1 MTHLVDYMDA
11 PSQRRVSSPI
21 STSGDGVFFEQ
32 HVSAYWLAQL
42 LVRSIPPILTDAG
55 VTEVHFQTEHL
66 GFNTDDVLVV
76 CVRAGASTARLVGQV
91 KRSFT
96 ISAAD
101 DDCKKAIGDFWKD
114 FKNANPF
121 NPQHDRFVLV
131 TLRGTNLLLENFVG
145 LLDCARGAA
154 DGEEFQ
160 RRLSLNGFISKKSV
174 HQSNEL
180 CEIVS
185 ALEGTH
191 LSAKDLWPFLRVL
204 HVLSLDLHTSTRQT
218 EAHIKTLLAFK
229 STDPDPLGSAKAAW
243 DTLLTFASEAGP
255 AARSLKRADLPAAL
269 VQEYGELGANEQRV
283 LTALKSHTDFV
294 LRKISTTIG
303 SSFHLPRPG
312 LVQKVFAAIEAKQV
326 VLITGPAGSGKSVIG
341 KEAVTFLSREFFV
354 FGFRV
359 EEFAVAHID
368 ETLHNSQ
375 IPARATE
382 LQAILGAQ
390 GRKILVIESV
400 ERLLEKPTRD
410 AFSDII
416 SLVQGDDG
424 LGILMTCRDYSVG
437 QVQASFLEAAG
448 IDHAVIE
455 VPPLDDNELQEVQVA
470 FPSLAVPLA
479 NPALREI
486 LRNPYFIDK
495 ALQIPWD
502 AGRPL
507 PESERDF
514 RAVFWQQIVRS
525 DQNPADG
532 MPRQREVA
540 LQELAVRRARALSD
554 YVPATGLNAAAIA
567 LLKKDSLVVSPDT
580 NALLVATAH
589 DVLEDWAILQWIEE
603 QHLTDETAFQALSKA
618 IGPHPAVRRS
628 YRKWVAELVDC
639 DAPAADRLF
648 SAAIAQP
655 DVPTQ
660 FRDDTLISLL
670 KAPSASQF
678 LTRHEAELL
687 ANDRA
692 ILKRVIHL
700 LRVACVT
707 SPAWLADVR
716 GHSSILSVPDGAVWA
731 TVIGLIHRNIGSFGK
746 EDAPL
751 LLALIEDAVRGVSW
765 TAPDIDGAEHVAGI
779 AHWLLP
785 HFDHY
790 RGDNARN
797 RILKVIAKI
806 PKADP
811 ARFEAVLR
819 GQIREGWKHDPVA
832 KEFQDLLLSGLDG
845 VYAARDLPDLLIS
858 VALDSFLATEDYLL
872 DEPYG
877 RSSIDVDLYFGIKEH
892 LHYDFFPA
900 SAFRGPW
907 INLLTHHPRKGF
919 DFLIQVFNHSAEWYA
934 NPRLGNSLEPAWEVE
949 LTFANGTTRKQWV
962 NPRLWSLYRGF
973 TVGPYVLQSLLMA
986 FEEWLLN
993 YANSHSERLDAVLLE
1008 ILQRSD
1014 SAALAAV
1021 VASVA
1026 TAHPH
1031 RSGEALL
1038 VLLSVRDYIEIDS
1051 SRMATERKALSLT
1064 GLFPSFRAENKIY
1077 DEERKKSNA
1086 LSHRKHDLEVAI
1098 ANLQLGPLAPRVHA
1112 IIDLH
1117 IAEQPGPDKRNEQ
1130 DLKWQLALHR
1140 MDSRQYDLA
1149 DTQPAADEI
1158 PANDR
1163 KAPLKTYI
1171 RRDPKPPAPEVQQ
1184 LIDEKTKEMGE
1195 MNARL
1200 GVYMWGLQIFQ
1211 REAGSA
1217 DPSQWR
1223 EMLANAK
1230 GMDRALERPDNSRN
1244 APGFM
1249 AAVCVRDHW
1258 DEMSPEEKEWCI
1270 DVITSEIS
1278 RNADQWGTI
1287 DRVQRFSMLADR
1299 PCAYALP
1306 LLLTKP
1312 LTETQTPR
1320 VRQAF
1325 IAAITHPIDEVRSYA
1340 TWGIDNKFW
1349 AVSPDLALRAV
1360 NALATEAALAD
1371 RDWNAEEKKRFDK
1384 RRTPHTISAAAAADV
1399 RARFWT
1405 AGEIAEDAHVRFDIT
1420 EIFGAEAHAK
1430 ILAILGQ
1437 VPNEPLA
1444 VAAHRRASEDLVEC
1458 WSRGHD
1464 RSPDR
1469 RNRNFHTE
1477 QAISE
1482 RIQQFVMRAS
1492 DADAEQVLQPIL
1504 EAVDRHPREVHY
1516 VIQGLT
1522 SSEDRNPNT
1531 PHYWFL
1537 WNRFAER
1544 VKRANWLAHL
1554 DREHPHGSEVLSTI
1568 FLTAWWKDNVRH
1580 WRSLEGYAHNIDA
1593 LVDALPPVWIV
1604 LDSYVRFL
1612 YHIGERSM
1620 PAAFV
1625 RIANALRRGNPTA
1638 MLREPN
1644 TVFMLEVLLQRH
1656 VYARPLELKRD
1667 PALREAILCV
1677 LDMLVES
1684 GSSAAFRMRDDF
1696 VTPAT

>member
-1 MTHLVDYMDA
+1 MDN
-11 PSQRRVSSPI
+11 PGRKRVSSPI
-21 STSGDGVFFEQ
+21 STGGEGVFFEQ
-32 HVSAYWLAQL
+32 HVAAYWLAQL
-42 LVRSIPPILTDAG
+42 LVRSIPPILTDTG

-66 GFNTDDVLVV
+66 GFNTDDFLVV
-76 CVRAGASTARLVGQV
+76 CARAGAANARLVGQV

-101 DDCKKAIGDFWKD
+101 DECKKAIGDFWKD
-114 FKNANPF
+114 FKKADPF

-131 TLRGTNLLLENFVG
+131 TLRGTNTLLDKLVG
-145 LLDCARGAA
+145 LLDCVRGAA

-160 RRLSLNGFISKKSV
+160 RRLSLEGFISKKSV
-174 HQSNEL
+174 HQCNEL
-180 CEIVS
+180 CHIVS
-185 ALEGTH
+185 ALEGTPVI
-191 LSAKDLWPFLRVL
+191 AKDLWPFLRLL

-229 STDPDPLGSAKAAW
+229 STDPDPVASATSAW
-243 DTLLTFASEAGP
+243 DALLAFASEAGP
-255 AARSLKRADLPAAL
+255 AARSLKRADLPAGL
-269 VQEYGELGANEQRV
+269 VHAYGEVGANEQRV
-283 LTALKSHTDFV
+283 LTALKNHTEFV
-294 LRKISTTIG
+294 LRKIRTTIG
-303 SSFHLPRPG
+303 PAFHLRRAG
-312 LVQKVFAAIEAKQV
+312 IVQKVLAAIEAKQV

-341 KEAVTFLSREFFV
+341 KEAVASLSREFFA

-390 GRKILVIESV
+390 GRKVLVIESA

-410 AFSDII
+410 AFSD
-416 SLVQGDDG
+416 LMTLAQGDDG
-424 LGILMTCRDYSVG
+424 LGILMTCRDYSVE
-437 QVQASFLEAAG
+437 QVQASFLQAAG
-448 IDHAVIE
+448 IDYAVIE
-455 VPPLDDNELQEVQVA
+455 VPPLDDTELQEIQA
-470 FPSLAVPLA
+470 GFPSLAVPLA

-507 PESERDF
+507 PENERDF
-514 RAVFWQQIVRS
+514 RAVFWRQIVRA

-540 LQELAVRRARALSD
+540 LQELGVRRARALSD

-567 LLKKDSLVVSPDT
+567 LLKQDSLVVSPDA

-603 QHLTDETAFQALSKA
+603 QHLTDETVFKALSSA

-628 YRKWVAELVDC
+628 YREWVAELVDR

-648 SAAIAQP
+648 SAAIVQA
-655 DVPTQ
+655 DVPAQ
-660 FRDDTLISLL
+660 FRDDTLVSLL
-670 KAPSASQF
+670 KAPSASEF

-707 SPAWLADVR
+707 APAWLADVR
-716 GHSSILSVPDGAVWA
+716 GHSSILSVPEGAVWA
-731 TVIGLIHRNIGSFGK
+731 TVVRLVHRNVGSFGP

-765 TAPDIDGAEHVAGI
+765 WAPDIDGAEHVAGI

-785 HFDHY
+785 RFDHY
-790 RGDNARN
+790 RGGDTRQ

-819 GQIREGWKHDPVA
+819 GQIKEGRRRDPVA
-832 KEFQDLLLSGLDG
+832 EEFRDILLAGLDG
-845 VYAARDLPDLLIS
+845 APAARDLPDLLIS
-858 VALDSFLATEDYLL
+858 VALDTFLATEEYLRA
-872 DEPYG
+872 EPYG

-892 LHYDFFPA
+892 LGHDFFPA

-907 INLLTHHPRKGF
+907 INLLTHHPRKGL

-934 NPRLGNSLEPAWEVE
+934 HPRLHDRLEPAWEVE
-949 LTFANGTTRKQWV
+949 LTCANGTTRMQWV
-962 NPRLWSLYRGF
+962 NPRLWGLYRGM
-973 TVGPYVLQSLLMA
+973 TVGPYSLQSLLMA
-986 FEEWLLN
+986 FERWLLD
-993 YANSHSERLDAVLLE
+993 YAKSHLEGLDAVLLE

-1038 VLLSVRDYIEIDS
+1038 VLLSVQDYIEIDR
-1051 SRMATERKALSLT
+1051 SRMAGEHQTSSLT
-1064 GLFPSFRAENKIY
+1064 GLFPTLRAENKIY
-1077 DEERKKSNA
+1077 EEERKKSNA
-1086 LSHRKHDLEVAI
+1086 LPHRKHDLEAAI

-1112 IIDLH
+1112 IIDRY
-1117 IAEQPGPDKRNEQ
+1117 IAALPAPDKRNEH
-1130 DLKWQLALHR
+1130 DLTWQLALHR
-1140 MDSRQYDLA
+1140 MDLRQYDVA
-1149 DTQPAADEI
+1149 HDPPAPSETPAAEGGGS
-1158 PANDR
+1158 AGN
-1163 KAPLKTYI
+1163 YI
-1171 RRDPKPPAPEVQQ
+1171 RLDPKPPAPEVQQ
-1184 LIDEKTKEMGE
+1184 LIDESQKKMGE

-1200 GVYMWGLQIFQ
+1200 GVYMWGVQVFR

-1217 DPSQWR
+1217 DPAQWR
-1223 EMLANAK
+1223 EKLASAK
-1230 GMDRALERPDNSRN
+1230 GMDRTAEHPDNSRN
-1244 APGFM
+1244 APGFV

-1270 DVITSEIS
+1270 DVICSEIA
-1278 RNADQWGTI
+1278 RHADQWGTI

-1299 PCAYALP
+1299 PCAFVVP
-1306 LLLTKP
+1306 LLLSKP
-1312 LTETQTPR
+1312 LTEAQTPC

-1325 IAAITHPIDEVRSYA
+1325 VAALTHPIDEVRWYT
-1340 TWGIDNKFW
+1340 TWGIDDKFW
-1349 AVSPDLALRAV
+1349 AANPALALRAV
-1360 NALATEAALAD
+1360 NAIATEAALAD
-1371 RDWNAEEKKRFDK
+1371 RAWNEEEKKRYDK
-1384 RRTPHTISAAAAADV
+1384 RRAPDTILAATAVDV
-1399 RARFWT
+1399 RGRFWAEGQIT
-1405 AGEIAEDAHVRFDIT
+1405 EDAHVRLDIT
-1420 EIFGAEAHAK
+1420 GVFGAEAHAR

-1437 VPNEPLA
+1437 VPDDPLA

-1458 WSRGHD
+1458 WNREHD

-1469 RNRNFHTE
+1469 RDRNFHRE
-1477 QAISE
+1477 QAISD

-1504 EAVDRHPREVHY
+1504 EAVDRHPREVHNL
-1516 VIQGLT
+1516 IQGFT
-1522 SSEDRNPNT
+1522 SSEDSNPNT

-1537 WNRFAER
+1537 WNLFAER
-1544 VKRANWLAHL
+1544 VKRAKWLAHL
-1554 DREHPHGSEVLSTI
+1554 DRDHPHGREVLSTI
-1568 FLTAWWKDNVRH
+1568 FLTAWWKDNLRH
-1580 WRSLEGYAHNIDA
+1580 WRSLEGYAYNVDA
-1593 LVDALPPVWIV
+1593 LFDALPPVWIV

-1625 RIANALRRGNPTA
+1625 RLANALRRGNPPA
-1638 MLREPN
+1638 MLRESN

-1667 PALREAILCV
+1667 PALREAILYV
-1677 LDMLVES
+1677 LDVLVES

-1696 VTPAT
+1696 VTPAA

>member
-1 MTHLVDYMDA
+1 MNG
-11 PSQRRVSSPI
+11 PSQKRVSSPI
-21 STSGDGVFFEQ
+21 STGGEGVFFEQ
-32 HVSAYWLAQL
+32 HVAAYWLAQL
-42 LVRSIPPILTDAG
+42 LVRSIPPILTDTG

-66 GFNTDDVLVV
+66 GFNTDDFLVV
-76 CVRAGASTARLVGQV
+76 CARSGGANARLVGQV

-96 ISAAD
+96 VSAAD
-101 DDCKKAIGDFWKD
+101 DECKQAVGDFWKD
-114 FKNANPF
+114 FKKANPF

-131 TLRGTNLLLENFVG
+131 TLRGTNTLLENFVG
-145 LLDCARGAA
+145 LLECARGAA

-160 RRLSLNGFISKKSV
+160 RRLSLNGFISKKCV

-185 ALEGTH
+185 ALEGKH
-191 LSAKDLWPFLRVL
+191 VNAKDLWPFLRVL

-218 EAHIKTLLAFK
+218 EAHIKTLLALK
-229 STDPDPLGSAKAAW
+229 STDPDPVASAKAAW
-243 DTLLTFASEAGP
+243 DALLTFASEAGP
-255 AARSLKRADLPAAL
+255 AARSLKRADLPVAL
-269 VQEYGELGANEQRV
+269 VQAQGEVGANEQRV
-283 LTALKSHTDFV
+283 LAALKNHTEFV
-294 LRKISTTIG
+294 LRKIRTTIG
-303 SSFHLPRPG
+303 PAFHLQRPG
-312 LVQKVFAAIEAKQV
+312 IVQKVLTAIEAKQV

-341 KEAVTFLSREFFV
+341 KEAVDFLSREFFA

-375 IPARATE
+375 IPSRAAE

-390 GRKILVIESV
+390 GRKVLVIESV

-410 AFSDII
+410 AFSD
-416 SLVQGDDG
+416 LMTLARGDDG
-424 LGILMTCRDYSVG
+424 LGILMTCRDYSVE
-437 QVQASFLEAAG
+437 QVQASFLQAAG
-448 IDHAVIE
+448 IDCAVLE
-455 VPPLDDNELQEVQVA
+455 VPPLDDTELQEVQAA

-495 ALQIPWD
+495 ALQIPWG

-507 PESERDF
+507 PENERDF
-514 RAVFWQQIVRS
+514 RAVFWRQIVRA

-532 MPRQREVA
+532 MPRLREVA
-540 LQELAVRRARALSD
+540 MQELAVRRARALSD
-554 YVPATGLNAAAIA
+554 YVPATGFNAAAIA
-567 LLKKDSLVVSPDT
+567 LLKQDSLVVSPKGNT
-580 NALLVATAH
+580 LRVATAH

-603 QHLTDETAFQALSKA
+603 QHLTDETAFKALSSA

-628 YRKWVAELVDC
+628 YRKWVAELVDR

-648 SAAIAQP
+648 SAGIAQA
-655 DVPTQ
+655 DVPAQ
-660 FRDDTLISLL
+660 FRDDTLVSLL
-670 KAPSASQF
+670 KAPSASEF

-687 ANDRA
+687 AHDRA

-731 TVIGLIHRNIGSFGK
+731 TVVRLVDRNIGSFGP
-746 EDAPL
+746 EDVQL

-765 TAPDIDGAEHVAGI
+765 WAPDVHGAEHVAGI

-785 HFDHY
+785 RFDHY
-790 RGDNARN
+790 RGGDTRQ

-811 ARFEAVLR
+811 ASFEAVLR
-819 GQIREGWKHDPVA
+819 GQIKERRRRDPVA
-832 KEFQDLLLSGLDG
+832 EEFRAILLAGLDG
-845 VYAARDLPDLLIS
+845 APAVRDLPDLLIS
-858 VALDSFLATEDYLL
+858 VALDTFLAKEEYLRA
-872 DEPYG
+872 EPYG

-892 LHYDFFPA
+892 LRHDFFPA

-919 DFLIQVFNHSAEWYA
+919 EFLIQVFNHSAEWYA
-934 NPRLGNSLEPAWEVE
+934 HPRLGDRLEPAWEVE
-949 LTFANGTTRKQWV
+949 LTFEDGTTRKQWA
-962 NPRLWSLYRGF
+962 NPRLWGLYRGM

-986 FEEWLLN
+986 FEKWLLD
-993 YANSHSERLDAVLLE
+993 YAKSHPEGLDAVLLE
-1008 ILQRSD
+1008 ILQRSE

-1038 VLLSVRDYIEIDS
+1038 VLLSVQDYIVIDR
-1051 SRMATERKALSLT
+1051 SRMAGEHQTSSLT
-1064 GLFPSFRAENKIY
+1064 RLFPTFRAENKIY
-1077 DEERKKSNA
+1077 EEERKKSNA
-1086 LSHRKHDLEVAI
+1086 LPHRKQDLEAAI

-1112 IIDLH
+1112 IIDRYTAAL
-1117 IAEQPGPDKRNEQ
+1117 PGPDKRNKH
-1130 DLKWQLALHR
+1130 DLTWQLALHR
-1140 MDSRQYDLA
+1140 MDFRQYDLA
-1149 DTQPAADEI
+1149 DTQPAADETS
-1158 PANDR
+1158 ARDGE
-1163 KAPLKTYI
+1163 APPKNYI
-1171 RRDPKPPAPEVQQ
+1171 RLEPKPPAPEVQQ
-1184 LIDEKTKEMGE
+1184 LIDESTKKMGE

-1200 GVYMWGLQIFQ
+1200 GVYMWGLQVFE

-1217 DPSQWR
+1217 DPAQWR
-1223 EMLANAK
+1223 EKLASAK
-1230 GMDRALERPDNSRN
+1230 GMDRTAAHPDNSRN
-1244 APGFM
+1244 APGFV
-1249 AAVCVRDHW
+1249 AAVCAREHW
-1258 DEMSPEEKEWCI
+1258 DEMSQEEKEWCI
-1270 DVITSEIS
+1270 DVICSEIS
-1278 RNADQWGTI
+1278 RHADQWGTI
-1287 DRVQRFSMLADR
+1287 DRFQRFSMLADR
-1299 PCAYALP
+1299 PCAFVVP
-1306 LLLTKP
+1306 LLLSKP
-1312 LTETQTPR
+1312 LTEAQTPR
-1320 VRQAF
+1320 VLQAF
-1325 IAAITHPIDEVRSYA
+1325 IAALTHPIDEVRWYA
-1340 TWGIDNKFW
+1340 TWGMNDKIW
-1349 AVSPDLALRAV
+1349 AANPALALRAV
-1360 NALATEAALAD
+1360 NVVATEAALAD
-1371 RDWNAEEKKRFDK
+1371 RDWNAEEKKRYDK
-1384 RRTPHTISAAAAADV
+1384 RRTPDAISAAAAADV
-1399 RARFWT
+1399 RGRFWT
-1405 AGEIAEDAHVRFDIT
+1405 EGEIAEDAHVRFDIT

-1444 VAAHRRASEDLVEC
+1444 VAAHRRASEYLVEC
-1458 WSRGHD
+1458 WNCEHD
-1464 RSPDR
+1464 HAPER
-1469 RNRNFHTE
+1469 RDRNFDRE
-1477 QAISE
+1477 QAISV

-1504 EAVDRHPREVHY
+1504 EAVDRHPHEVY
-1516 VIQGLT
+1516 NVIQGVT
-1522 SSEDRNPNT
+1522 NSEDSNPNT
-1531 PHYWFL
+1531 QHYWFL
-1537 WNRFAER
+1537 WNLFAER
-1544 VKRANWLAHL
+1544 VKRAKWLAHL
-1554 DREHPHGSEVLSTI
+1554 DREHSHGSEVLSTI

-1580 WRSLEGYAHNIDA
+1580 WRSLEGYAHNVDA
-1593 LVDALPPVWIV
+1593 LFDALPPVWIV

-1625 RIANALRRGNPTA
+1625 RIANVLRHGNPA
-1638 MLREPN
+1638 DMLRESN

-1667 PALREAILCV
+1667 PALREAILYV
-1677 LDMLVES
+1677 LDILVES

-1696 VTPAT
+1696 VTPAA

>member
-1 MTHLVDYMDA
+1 MDRST
-11 PSQRRVSSPI
+11 PGRVSSPI
-21 STSGDGVFFEQ
+21 STGGEGVFFEQ
-32 HVSAYWLAQL
+32 HVAAYWLAQL
-42 LVRSIPPILTDAG
+42 LVRSIPPILTDSS
-55 VTEVHFQTEHL
+55 VIEVHFQTEHL
-66 GFNTDDVLVV
+66 GFNTDDFLVV
-76 CVRAGASTARLVGQV
+76 CARAGAENARLVGQV

-101 DDCKKAIGDFWKD
+101 DECKKAIGDFWND
-114 FKNANPF
+114 FKRANPF

-131 TLRGTNLLLENFVG
+131 TLRGTNTLLENFVG

-154 DGEEFQ
+154 DVEEFQ

-191 LSAKDLWPFLRVL
+191 VTAKDLWPFLRVL

-218 EAHIKTLLAFK
+218 EAHIKTLLSLK
-229 STDPDPLGSAKAAW
+229 STEPDPVASATAAW
-243 DTLLTFASEAGP
+243 DTLLGHASEAGP

-269 VQEYGELGANEQRV
+269 VQAYGEVGAHEQRV
-283 LTALKSHTDFV
+283 LTALKNHTDFV
-294 LRKISTTIG
+294 LRKIRTTIG
-303 SSFHLPRPG
+303 PTFHLRRADI
-312 LVQKVFAAIEAKQV
+312 VHKVLAAIEAKQV

-341 KEAVTFLSREFFV
+341 RQAVAFLSHEFFA

-375 IPARATE
+375 IQARATE

-390 GRKILVIESV
+390 GRKVLVVESV

-410 AFSDII
+410 AFSD
-416 SLVQGDDG
+416 LMTLAQGDGG
-424 LGILMTCRDYSVG
+424 LGILMTCRDYSAE
-437 QVQASFLEAAG
+437 QVQASFLQAAG
-448 IDHAVIE
+448 IDYAVIE
-455 VPPLDDNELQEVQVA
+455 VPPLDDTELQETQAA

-514 RAVFWQQIVRS
+514 RAVFWRQIVRA

-532 MPRQREVA
+532 MPRQREVC

-554 YVPATGLNAAAIA
+554 YVPAAGLNAAAIER
-567 LLKKDSLVVSPDT
+567 LKQDSLVVSPDAS
-580 NALLVATAH
+580 ALLVATAH

-603 QHLTDETAFQALSKA
+603 QHLTDETAFKALSSA

-628 YRKWVAELVDC
+628 YRKWISELVDR

-648 SAAIAQP
+648 SAAIAQA
-655 DVPTQ
+655 DVPAQ
-660 FRDDTLISLL
+660 FRDDTLVSLL
-670 KAPSASQF
+670 KAPSASDF
-678 LTRHEAELL
+678 LTRHDSELL
-687 ANDRA
+687 ANDCA

-716 GHSSILSVPDGAVWA
+716 GHSSILSVPEGVVWA
-731 TVIGLIHRNIGSFGK
+731 TVVRLAHRNIDSLGS
-746 EDAPL
+746 EDSPL

-765 TAPDIDGAEHVAGI
+765 WAPDIDGGEHVAGI
-779 AHWLLP
+779 AHLLLSR
-785 HFDHY
+785 FDHY
-790 RGDNARN
+790 RGGDARQ

-811 ARFEAVLR
+811 AGFEAVLR
-819 GQIREGWKHDPVA
+819 RQINGGRRRDPVA
-832 KEFQDLLLSGLDG
+832 EEFRDILLAGLDG
-845 VYAARDLPDLLIS
+845 APAARDLPDLLIS
-858 VALDSFLATEDYLL
+858 IALETFLATEEYLRA
-872 DEPYG
+872 ESYG

-892 LHYDFFPA
+892 LRHGFFPA

-907 INLLTHHPRKGF
+907 IKLLTHHPRKGLE
-919 DFLIQVFNHSAEWYA
+919 FLIQVFNHSAEWYA
-934 NPRLGNSLEPAWEVE
+934 HPRLRDPLEPAWEVE

-962 NPRLWSLYRGF
+962 NPRLWCLYRGM
-973 TVGPYVLQSLLMA
+973 TVGPYSLQSLLMA
-986 FEEWLLN
+986 FEKWLLD
-993 YANSHSERLDAVLLE
+993 YAKSHPEGLDALLLE

-1014 SAALAAV
+1014 SASLAAV

-1038 VLLSVRDYIEIDS
+1038 VLLSVQDYIEIDR
-1051 SRMATERKALSLT
+1051 SRMASEHKNSGLA

-1077 DEERKKSNA
+1077 EDERKKSSE
-1086 LSHRKHDLEVAI
+1086 LPHRKHDLEAAI
-1098 ANLQLGPLAPRVHA
+1098 ANLQLNTLAPRVHA
-1112 IIDLH
+1112 IIDRY
-1117 IAEQPGPDKRNEQ
+1117 IAALPAPDERNNH
-1130 DLKWQLALHR
+1130 DLTWQLALHR
-1140 MDSRQYDLA
+1140 MDLRRYDVA
-1149 DTQPAADEI
+1149 HDQP
-1158 PANDR
+1158 PAGEASTEDGEGPAR
-1163 KAPLKTYI
+1163 SYI
-1171 RRDPKPPAPEVQQ
+1171 RIEPKTPAPEVQQ
-1184 LIDEKTKEMGE
+1184 LIDESKKKMGE

-1200 GVYMWGLQIFQ
+1200 GIYMWGLQVFQ

-1217 DPSQWR
+1217 DPARWR
-1223 EMLANAK
+1223 EKLASAK
-1230 GMDRALERPDNSRN
+1230 GMDRNAEHPDNSRN
-1244 APGFM
+1244 APGFV

-1258 DEMSPEEKEWCI
+1258 DKMSPEEKEWCI
-1270 DVITSEIS
+1270 EVICSEIS
-1278 RNADQWGTI
+1278 RHADQWGTI

-1299 PCAYALP
+1299 PCAFVAP
-1306 LLLTKP
+1306 LLLSKP
-1312 LTETQTPR
+1312 LTEAQTPR

-1325 IAAITHPIDEVRSYA
+1325 IAALTHPIDEVRWYA
-1340 TWGIDNKFW
+1340 TWGMDDRLW
-1349 AVSPDLALRAV
+1349 LADPALALRAV
-1360 NALATEAALAD
+1360 NAIATEAALAD
-1371 RDWNAEEKKRFDK
+1371 RDWIAGEKKRYEK
-1384 RRTPHTISAAAAADV
+1384 RRTADTIAFAAAAKV
-1399 RARFWT
+1399 RGQFWT
-1405 AGEIAEDAHVRFDIT
+1405 EAEIAEDAHVRFDIT
-1420 EIFGAEAHAK
+1420 EVFGAEAHAK
-1430 ILAILGQ
+1430 VLAILGQ
-1437 VPNEPLA
+1437 VPNDPLA
-1444 VAAHRRASEDLVEC
+1444 VAAHRRASEGLVEC
-1458 WSRGHD
+1458 WNREHD

-1469 RNRNFHTE
+1469 RDRNFQRE
-1477 QAISE
+1477 QGISD

-1504 EAVDRHPREVHY
+1504 EAVEQHPREVHD

-1537 WNRFAER
+1537 WNLFAER

-1554 DREHPHGSEVLSTI
+1554 DKEHPHGSELLSTI
-1568 FLTAWWKDNVRH
+1568 FLTAWWKDDVRH
-1580 WRSLEGYAHNIDA
+1580 WRSLEGYAHN
-1593 LVDALPPVWIV
+1593 VDALFDALPSVWIV

-1612 YHIGERSM
+1612 YHIGERSL
-1620 PAAFV
+1620 PAAFE
-1625 RIANALRRGNPTA
+1625 RIANAFRRGNPA
-1638 MLREPN
+1638 DMLRESN

-1656 VYARPLELKRD
+1656 VYTRPLEIKRD
-1667 PALREAILCV
+1667 PALRAAILYV
-1677 LDMLVES
+1677 LDVIVES

-1696 VTPAT
+1696 VTPAA

>member
-1 MTHLVDYMDA
+1 MDG
-11 PSQRRVSSPI
+11 PSQKRVSSPI
-21 STSGDGVFFEQ
+21 STGGEGVFFEQ
-32 HVSAYWLAQL
+32 HVAAYWLAQL

-76 CVRAGASTARLVGQV
+76 CARAGAATARLVGQV

-101 DDCKKAIGDFWKD
+101 DECKKAIGDFWKD
-114 FKNANPF
+114 YKEADPF

-131 TLRGTNLLLENFVG
+131 TLRGTNTLLENFVG

-154 DGEEFQ
+154 DGEEFK
-160 RRLSLNGFISKKSV
+160 RRLSLDGFIAKKSIR
-174 HQSNEL
+174 QCNEL

-185 ALEGTH
+185 SLEGTQVT
-191 LSAKDLWPFLRVL
+191 AKDLWPFLRML

-218 EAHIKTLLAFK
+218 EAHIKTLLALK
-229 STDPDPLGSAKAAW
+229 STDPDPVASAKAAW
-243 DTLLTFASEAGP
+243 DALLAFASEAGP
-255 AARSLKRADLPAAL
+255 GALSLKRADLPDAL
-269 VQEYGELGANEQRV
+269 VQAHGEVGANEQRV
-283 LTALKSHTDFV
+283 LTALKNHTDFV
-294 LRKISTTIG
+294 LGKIRTTIG
-303 SSFHLPRPG
+303 PTFHLRRPG
-312 LVQKVFAAIEAKQV
+312 IVQQVLAAIEAKQV
-326 VLITGPAGSGKSVIG
+326 VLITGRAGSGKSVIG
-341 KEAVTFLSREFFV
+341 REAVAFLSREFFA

-390 GRKILVIESV
+390 GRKVLVIESV

-410 AFSDII
+410 GFSD
-416 SLVQGDDG
+416 LMTLAQGDDS
-424 LGILMTCRDYSVG
+424 LGILMTCRDYSVE
-437 QVQASFLEAAG
+437 QVQASFLQAAG

-455 VPPLDDNELQEVQVA
+455 VPPLDDTELQEIQAA
-470 FPSLAVPLA
+470 FPLLAVPLA
-479 NPALREI
+479 NAALREI

-502 AGRPL
+502 AGRLL
-507 PESERDF
+507 PENERDF
-514 RAVFWQQIVRS
+514 RAVFWRQIVRA

-532 MPRQREVA
+532 MPRLREEA

-554 YVPATGLNAAAIA
+554 YVPARGLNAAAIA
-567 LLKKDSLVVSPDT
+567 RLKQDSLVVSPDT

-603 QHLTDETAFQALSKA
+603 QHLTDETAFKALSSA

-628 YRKWVAELVDC
+628 YRKWVAELVDR

-648 SAAIAQP
+648 SAAIAQV
-655 DVPTQ
+655 DVPAQ
-660 FRDDTLISLL
+660 FRDDTLVSLL
-670 KAPSASQF
+670 KAPSASDF
-678 LTRHEAELL
+678 LTRNEAEML

-707 SPAWLADVR
+707 SPAWLADVP
-716 GHSSILSVPDGAVWA
+716 GHSSILSVPEGAVWA
-731 TVIGLIHRNIGSFGK
+731 TVVRLVHRGIGSFGP

-765 TAPDIDGAEHVAGI
+765 WAPDIDGAEHVSGI

-785 HFDHY
+785 RFDHY
-790 RGDNARN
+790 RGGDTRQ

-811 ARFEAVLR
+811 AHFEAALR
-819 GQIREGWKHDPVA
+819 GQISEGRCRDPVA
-832 KEFQDLLLSGLDG
+832 EEFRDILLAGLDG
-845 VYAARDLPDLLIS
+845 APAARDLPDLLIS
-858 VALDSFLATEDYLL
+858 VALDTLLATEEDLRA
-872 DEPYG
+872 ESYG
-877 RSSIDVDLYFGIKEH
+877 RSFIDIDLFFGVKEH
-892 LHYDFFPA
+892 LRHDFFPA

-907 INLLTHHPRKGF
+907 INLLTHHPRKGL

-934 NPRLGNSLEPAWEVE
+934 HPRLRDRLEPAWEVE

-962 NPRLWSLYRGF
+962 NPRLWGLYRGM
-973 TVGPYVLQSLLMA
+973 TVGPYSLQSLLMA
-986 FEEWLLN
+986 CETWLLD
-993 YANSHSERLDAVLLE
+993 YAKSHPEGLDAVLLE

-1038 VLLSVRDYIEIDS
+1038 VLLSVQDYIEIDR
-1051 SRMATERKALSLT
+1051 SRMAGERQNSSLSR
-1064 GLFPSFRAENKIY
+1064 LFPDFRAENKIY
-1077 DEERKKSNA
+1077 EEERMGSNT
-1086 LSHRKHDLEVAI
+1086 LPHRKHDLEAAI
-1098 ANLQLGPLAPRVHA
+1098 ANLQLGPLALRVHA
-1112 IIDLH
+1112 IIDRY
-1117 IAEQPGPDKRNEQ
+1117 IAALPAPDERNER
-1130 DLKWQLALHR
+1130 DLTWQLALHR
-1140 MDSRQYDLA
+1140 MDIRQYVVVDP
-1149 DTQPAADEI
+1149 QSAADETL
-1158 PANDR
+1158 ARDDE
-1163 KAPLKTYI
+1163 APPKNYI
-1171 RRDPKPPAPEVQQ
+1171 RLEPKPPAPEVQQ
-1184 LIDEKTKEMGE
+1184 LVDESTKSLDE

-1200 GVYMWGLQIFQ
+1200 GVYMWGIQTFQ

-1217 DPSQWR
+1217 DPARWR
-1223 EMLANAK
+1223 EKLASAK
-1230 GMDRALERPDNSRN
+1230 GMDRTAEHPDNSRN
-1244 APGFM
+1244 APGFV

-1258 DEMSPEEKEWCI
+1258 DEMVPEEKEWCI
-1270 DVITSEIS
+1270 DVICSEIS
-1278 RNADQWGTI
+1278 RHADQWGTI

-1299 PCAYALP
+1299 PCAFVVP
-1306 LLLTKP
+1306 LLLSKT
-1312 LTETQTPR
+1312 LAEAQTLL
-1320 VRQAF
+1320 VRHAF
-1325 IAAITHPIDEVRSYA
+1325 IAAVTHPIDEVRWYA

-1349 AVSPDLALRAV
+1349 AANPALALRTV
-1360 NALATEAALAD
+1360 NAIATEAALAD
-1371 RDWNAEEKKRFDK
+1371 RNWNAEEKKRYDTQ
-1384 RRTPHTISAAAAADV
+1384 RTQDAISAAAADDV
-1399 RARFWT
+1399 RQRFWIE
-1405 AGEIAEDAHVRFDIT
+1405 GEIAADAHVRFDIT

-1430 ILAILGQ
+1430 VLAILGQ

-1444 VAAHRRASEDLVEC
+1444 VTAHRRASRDLVEC
-1458 WSRGHD
+1458 WNREHD
-1464 RSPDR
+1464 RSPDLR
-1469 RNRNFHTE
+1469 TRNFHRE
-1477 QAISE
+1477 QAISD

-1492 DADAEQVLQPIL
+1492 DADAEQILQPIL
-1504 EAVDRHPREVHY
+1504 AAVDRHPREVHN
-1516 VIQGLT
+1516 VIEGFT
-1522 SSEDRNPNT
+1522 SSEDSNPNT

-1537 WNRFAER
+1537 WNLFAER
-1544 VKRANWLAHL
+1544 VKRAKWLAHL

-1580 WRSLEGYAHNIDA
+1580 WRSLEGYAHNVDA
-1593 LVDALPPVWIV
+1593 LFDLLPPVWIV

-1612 YHIGERSM
+1612 YHIGERSV
-1620 PAAFV
+1620 PDAFV
-1625 RIANALRRGNPTA
+1625 RIANALRRGNPA
-1638 MLREPN
+1638 YMLRESN
-1644 TVFMLEVLLQRH
+1644 TVFMLEVLLRGH

-1667 PALREAILCV
+1667 PALREAILYV
-1677 LDMLVES
+1677 LDVLVES

>member
-1 MTHLVDYMDA
+1 MDDQ
-11 PSQRRVSSPI
+11 SQNRVSSPI
-21 STSGDGVFFEQ
+21 STGGEGVFFEQ
-32 HVSAYWLAQL
+32 HVAAYWLAQL
-42 LVRSIPPILTDAG
+42 LVRSIPPILTDTG

-66 GFNTDDVLVV
+66 GFNTDDFLVV
-76 CVRAGASTARLVGQV
+76 CARAGAANAQLVGQV

-101 DDCKKAIGDFWKD
+101 DECKKAIGDFWKD
-114 FKNANPF
+114 FRKADPF
-121 NPQHDRFVLV
+121 NPQHDRFLLA
-131 TLRGTNLLLENFVG
+131 TLRGTNTLLENLVG

-154 DGEEFQ
+154 NGEEFQ
-160 RRLSLNGFISKKSV
+160 RRLSLDGFISKKSV
-174 HQSNEL
+174 HQCNEL
-180 CEIVS
+180 CQIVS
-185 ALEGTH
+185 ALEGTPVI
-191 LSAKDLWPFLRVL
+191 AKDLWPFLRLL

-218 EAHIKTLLAFK
+218 EAHIKTLLALK
-229 STDPDPLGSAKAAW
+229 STDSDPVAGATSAW
-243 DTLLTFASEAGP
+243 DALLALASEAGP
-255 AARSLKRADLPAAL
+255 AARSLKRADLPTGL
-269 VQEYGELGANEQRV
+269 VQAYGEVGANEQRV
-283 LTALKSHTDFV
+283 LTALKNHTEFV
-294 LRKISTTIG
+294 LRKIRTTIG
-303 SSFHLPRPG
+303 PAFHLRRAG
-312 LVQKVFAAIEAKQV
+312 IVQKVLAAIEAKQV

-341 KEAVTFLSREFFV
+341 KEAVAFLSREFFA

-390 GRKILVIESV
+390 GRKVLVIESV

-410 AFSDII
+410 AFSD
-416 SLVQGDDG
+416 LMTLAQGDDG
-424 LGILMTCRDYSVG
+424 LGILMTCRDYSVE
-437 QVQASFLEAAG
+437 QVQASFLQAAG
-448 IDHAVIE
+448 IDYAVIE
-455 VPPLDDNELQEVQVA
+455 VPPLDDTELQEIQAA

-507 PESERDF
+507 PENERDF
-514 RAVFWQQIVRS
+514 RAVFWRQIVRA

-554 YVPATGLNAAAIA
+554 YVPATALNAAAIA
-567 LLKKDSLVVSPDT
+567 LLKQDSLVVSPDA

-603 QHLTDETAFQALSKA
+603 QHLTDETAFKALSSA

-628 YRKWVAELVDC
+628 YRKWVAELVDRY
-639 DAPAADRLF
+639 APAADRLF
-648 SAAIAQP
+648 SAAIAQA
-655 DVPTQ
+655 DVPAQ
-660 FRDDTLISLL
+660 FRDDTLVSLL
-670 KAPSASQF
+670 KAPSASEF

-716 GHSSILSVPDGAVWA
+716 GHSSILSVPEGAVWA
-731 TVIGLIHRNIGSFGK
+731 TAVRLVRRNMDSFGP

-765 TAPDIDGAEHVAGI
+765 WAPDIDGAEHVAGI
-779 AHWLLP
+779 AHWLLSRV
-785 HFDHY
+785 DHY
-790 RGDNARN
+790 RGGDTRQ

-811 ARFEAVLR
+811 ALFEAVLR
-819 GQIREGWKHDPVA
+819 GQIKEGRRRDPVA
-832 KEFQDLLLSGLDG
+832 EEFRDILLAGLDG
-845 VYAARDLPDLLIS
+845 APAARELPDLLIS
-858 VALDSFLATEDYLL
+858 VALDTFLATEEYLRA
-872 DEPYG
+872 EPYG

-892 LHYDFFPA
+892 LRHDFFPA

-907 INLLTHHPRKGF
+907 INLLTHHPRKGL
-919 DFLIQVFNHSAEWYA
+919 DFLIRVFNHSAEWYA
-934 NPRLGNSLEPAWEVE
+934 HPRLSAPLEPAWEVE
-949 LTFANGTTRKQWV
+949 LTFANGITRKQWV
-962 NPRLWSLYRGF
+962 NPRLWGLYRGMS
-973 TVGPYVLQSLLMA
+973 VGPYSLQSLLMA
-986 FEEWLLN
+986 FEKWLLD
-993 YANSHSERLDAVLLE
+993 YAKSHPEGLDELLLE

-1031 RSGEALL
+1031 RSGESLL
-1038 VLLSVRDYIEIDS
+1038 VLLSVQDYIEIDRD
-1051 SRMATERKALSLT
+1051 RMAGEHQTSSLT
-1064 GLFPSFRAENKIY
+1064 GLFPTLRAENKIY
-1077 DEERKKSNA
+1077 EEERKNSNA
-1086 LSHRKHDLEVAI
+1086 LPHRKHDLEAAI
-1098 ANLQLGPLAPRVHA
+1098 ASLQLGPLAPRTHA
-1112 IIDLH
+1112 IIDRY
-1117 IAEQPGPDKRNEQ
+1117 IAALPAPNKRNKH
-1130 DLKWQLALHR
+1130 DLTWQLALHR
-1140 MDSRQYDLA
+1140 MDFRQYDVA
-1149 DTQPAADEI
+1149 PDQPAAGETSAADGEG
-1158 PANDR
+1158 PPKN
-1163 KAPLKTYI
+1163 YI
-1171 RRDPKPPAPEVQQ
+1171 RLEPKPPAPEVQQ
-1184 LIDEKTKEMGE
+1184 LIDESTKKMGE

-1200 GVYMWGLQIFQ
+1200 GVYMWGLQNFQ

-1217 DPSQWR
+1217 DPAPWR
-1223 EMLANAK
+1223 EKLASAQ
-1230 GMDRALERPDNSRN
+1230 GMDRTAEHTDNSRN
-1244 APGFM
+1244 APGFV

-1258 DEMSPEEKEWCI
+1258 DEMLPEESEWCI
-1270 DVITSEIS
+1270 DVICSEIS
-1278 RNADQWGTI
+1278 RHADHWGTI

-1299 PCAYALP
+1299 PCAFIVP
-1306 LLLTKP
+1306 LLLSKP
-1312 LTETQTPR
+1312 LTEVQTPR

-1325 IAAITHPIDEVRSYA
+1325 IAALTHPIDEVRWYA
-1340 TWGIDNKFW
+1340 IWGISDKVW
-1349 AVSPDLALRAV
+1349 AASPALALRAV
-1360 NALATEAALAD
+1360 NAIATEAALAD
-1371 RDWNAEEKKRFDK
+1371 RDWNAEEKKRYDK
-1384 RRTPHTISAAAAADV
+1384 RRTPDTISAAAAADV
-1399 RARFWT
+1399 RRRFWIE
-1405 AGEIAEDAHVRFDIT
+1405 GEIAEDAHIRFDIT
-1420 EIFGAEAHAK
+1420 EVFGAEAHAK
-1430 ILAILGQ
+1430 VLAILGQ

-1458 WSRGHD
+1458 WNREHD

-1469 RNRNFHTE
+1469 RDRNFHRE
-1477 QAISE
+1477 QAISD

-1504 EAVDRHPREVHY
+1504 EAVDRHPREVHN
-1516 VIQGLT
+1516 VIQGTT
-1522 SSEDRNPNT
+1522 SSEDSNPNT

-1537 WNRFAER
+1537 WNLFAER
-1544 VKRANWLAHL
+1544 VKRAKWLAHL

-1568 FLTAWWKDNVRH
+1568 FLTLWWKDNVRH
-1580 WRSLEGYAHNIDA
+1580 WRSLEGYAHNVDA
-1593 LVDALPPVWIV
+1593 LFDALPPVWIV

-1625 RIANALRRGNPTA
+1625 RIANALRRGNPA
-1638 MLREPN
+1638 DMLRESN

-1667 PALREAILCV
+1667 PVLREAILYV
-1677 LDMLVES
+1677 LDVLVES

-1696 VTPAT
+1696 VTPAA